1 MKKILKKLFRRP
13 AFSPLQLRQAVQIH
27 DAVDAWVKEKGYIRH
42 LQTVKDMAE
51 DIGISA
57 GQLTL
62 FVQIHNRMSVL
73 TWRKTLRVREAQRL
87 LLAMPDL
94 PVSVIGEM
102 VGIEDKSNFKRQFTQ
117 VAGMSPRAWRERHLR

>member
-13 AFSPLQLRQAVQIH
+13 AFSPLQLRQATQIH

-51 DIGISA
+51 DIGIPP

-62 FVQIHNRMSVL
+62 FVQIHSRMSVL

-87 LLAMPDL
+87 VLAMPDL

-117 VAGMSPRAWRERHLR
+117 VAGMSPRVWRERHLR